1 MGTMSTL
8 WKKATSVAAVAALP
22 VGAIAAEVVSYLSL
36 KRYGEGLDGIPTV
49 VMEEFPDIDRDL
61 LDKFSSFDRKLGWV
75 PQPNTTKQKDTG
87 DHLPGEDMENIVEYS
102 TDEYGSRV
110 CPAEDRDD
118 DADFRVSTY
127 GDSYCFCRGVNDDET
142 FQHYLAEELGT
153 HVGNYGGGNYGMD
166 QALMR
171 LKDNYDDDPA
181 DYVCMVTTSS
191 SMPRILSAWKH
202 YQEFGNILAVKP
214 RYEFGDGS
222 LERIE
227 TPLEEKEDLLDLE
240 DHADYLRRHDGHYE
254 PWFKPHLASFPYTT
268 DFFGTPDN
276 VRYALYGA
284 MKDLESRYE
293 VSIPG
298 IDFHD
303 RQTRAEDRL
312 EQEQV
317 AYHDRLW
324 DERSDDFAT
333 LVGEFVSVAEEKEFT
348 PVFVMLQQLR
358 YAEYE
363 QGREHVYG
371 DMVERLDE
379 EYDDLLTVD
388 VAEQLGDVEDI
399 GELYTRAG
407 EGGHHTPE
415 TNERIAEILAEEVFG
430 RAEAAAEQ

>member
-1 MGTMSTL
+1 MGTIT
-8 WKKATSVAAVAALP
+8 KKVASATTVAALA
-22 VGAIAAEVVSYLSL
+22 VGAVVVEVVSYLAL

-49 VMEEFPDIDRDL
+49 VMEEFPGIDREL
-61 LDKFSSFDRKLGWV
+61 LDKYTSFDPELGWV

-102 TDEYGSRV
+102 TDEHGSRI
-110 CPAEDRDD
+110 CPAADRDD

-142 FQHYLAEELGT
+142 FQNYLAEELGT

-171 LKDNYDDDPA
+171 LKRNYDDDPA

-214 RYEFGDGS
+214 RYEFDDGS

-240 DHADYLRRHDGHYE
+240 DHAAYLRRHDGHYE
-254 PWFKPHLASFPYTT
+254 PWFKPHLASFPYAT
-268 DFFGTPDN
+268 DFLGTPDN
-276 VRYALYGA
+276 VRYAFYGA
-284 MKDLESRYE
+284 MKDVESNYE
-293 VSIPG
+293 MSIPG
-298 IDFHD
+298 IDFHE
-303 RQTRAEDRL
+303 RQTQAEDRL

-324 DERSDDFAT
+324 DERADDFAT
-333 LVGEFVSVAEEKEFT
+333 LVGEFVSYADEKDFT

-363 QGREHVYG
+363 QGRDHVYG
-371 DMVERLDE
+371 DMVERLDR

-388 VAEQLGDVEDI
+388 VAEQLGDADDV

-407 EGGHHTPE
+407 EGGHHNPE
-415 TNERIAEILAEEVFG
+415 TNERIADILAEEVFEQTAAT
-430 RAEAAAEQ
+430 AER

>member
-1 MGTMSTL
+1 MSTL
-8 WKKATSVAAVAALP
+8 TKKAESLATVAAL
-22 VGAIAAEVVSYLSL
+22 GAVAVVVEVVSYLAL

-49 VMEEFPDIDRDL
+49 VMEEFPGINQEL
-61 LDKFSSFDRKLGWV
+61 LDKFTSFDAELGWV

-102 TDEYGSRV
+102 TDEHGSRI
-110 CPAEDRDD
+110 CPAADRDAD
-118 DADFRVSTY
+118 TDFRVSTY

-142 FQHYLAEELGT
+142 FQNYLAEKLGT

-171 LKDNYDDDPA
+171 LKRNYDDDPA

-202 YQEFGNILAVKP
+202 YQEFGNVLAVKP
-214 RYEFGDGS
+214 RYEFDDGS
-222 LERIE
+222 LEHIE
-227 TPLEEKEDLLDLE
+227 TPLEQKEDLLDLE
-240 DHADYLRRHDGHYE
+240 DHAEYLRQHDGHYE
-254 PWFKPHLASFPYTT
+254 PWFKPHLVSFPYSL
-268 DFFGTPDN
+268 DFLGNPDN
-276 VRYALYGA
+276 VRYAFYGA
-284 MKDLESRYE
+284 MKDVESRYE
-293 VSIPG
+293 MSIPG
-298 IDFHD
+298 IDFDD
-303 RQTRAEDRL
+303 RQTQAEDRL

-324 DERSDDFAT
+324 DERADDFAT
-333 LVGEFVSVAEEKEFT
+333 LVGEFVSFADEKDFT

-371 DMVERLDE
+371 DMVERLDS
-379 EYDDLLTVD
+379 EYDDLITVD
-388 VAEQLGDVEDI
+388 VTEQLGDADDV

-407 EGGHHTPE
+407 EGGHHNPE
-415 TNERIAEILAEEVFG
+415 ANQQIAEILAEEVFEQ
-430 RAEAAAEQ
+430 AEATAEQ